1 MDWSLIIGWIVALI
15 LAFLW
20 QRERLRT
27 MARRAMWRDALRS
40 LREGEDISTTFARV
54 LAAHSDE
61 AAAVDEMRATLG
73 FLGARHE
80 DEQRGRRDLEDVL
93 SSLQDAVFVVD
104 ADTRLR
110 YLNAAAAQLFEV
122 RVQDVLGAHLLE
134 ALPTFELE
142 AGVRAAI
149 ESGRHE
155 AREMNLYAPRA
166 REALL
171 RVAPLRRD
179 QNSEVGGAVAII
191 QDLTELR
198 RLERV
203 RRDFVANASHELRTP
218 IANIRA
224 TAETMLDE
232 PENLE
237 LARRFLPRLVS
248 EAERLARLVNDLLN
262 LAQAEAPRERVREP
276 VDLCALT
283 GEVMEQLRVK
293 ADARQIELS
302 CECES
307 ATRVLGDAAGLEQVV
322 FNLLDNALMYTPT
335 GGEIVAKATSIPTGS
350 STPLA
355 ILSVRDTGIGIP
367 VAEMTRI
374 FERFYRVDK
383 ARSRSQGG
391 TGLGLAIVKHIVE
404 NHGGHI
410 RVESEIGRGTT
421 FFVTLPVAEN

>member
-1 MDWSLIIGWIVALI
+1 MDWSLIVGWIVALTF
-15 LAFLW
+15 AFLW
-20 QRERLRT
+20 QRERLRAS
-27 MARRAMWRDALRS
+27 ARRAMWRDALRN
-40 LREGEDISTTFARV
+40 LREDENVSTIFAKV

-61 AAAVDEMRATLG
+61 AASVDEMRATLG
-73 FLGARHE
+73 FLQARQE

-104 ADTRLR
+104 ADARLR

-149 ESGRHE
+149 ESGRHQ
-155 AREMNLYAPRA
+155 AREMTLYAPRV

-171 RVAPLRRD
+171 RVAPLRRGES
-179 QNSEVGGAVAII
+179 NEVGGAVAII

-224 TAETMLDE
+224 TAETILDE
-232 PENLE
+232 PENIE
-237 LARRFLPRLVS
+237 LARRFLPRLLS

-276 VDLCALT
+276 VELCALT

-293 ADARQIELS
+293 AESRQIELS
-302 CECES
+302 RECEGE
-307 ATRVLGDAAGLEQVV
+307 TRVSGDAAGLEQVV
-322 FNLLDNALMYTPT
+322 FNLLDNALMYTPE
-335 GGEIVAKATSIPTGS
+335 GGKIVVQATSIPPRS
-350 STPLA
+350 STPVA
-355 ILSVRDTGIGIP
+355 ILTVSDTGIGIP
-367 VAEMTRI
+367 SAEMTRI

-421 FFVTLPVAEN
+421 FIVTLPVAE